1 MGKIKVP
8 STMVKPKPIHRDKK
22 MKKSKA
28 AVRVPDIS
36 EALIKNKPYWVKFL
50 LSLGYTRDQA
60 EVFAEVYT
68 VYMAELSKLV
78 KKQATEMVHNMLGT
92 GQYIALVLGWRGA
105 GIDQD
110 DFSKRMKTKKSP
122 KKQKHQKSKKK
133 GG

>member
-78 KKQATEMVHNMLGT
+78 KKQATEMMHYMLGT
-92 GQYIALVLGWRGA
+92 GQDVALTMGWA
-105 GIDQD
+105 AADIDRD
-110 DFSKRMKTKKSP
+110 DFSKRMKPKKSL